1 MKENVCAAIVIGLV
15 FLMGCKSDPTG
26 PDAGDVPLAG
36 AGKVFILNEGLY
48 GDAAGARLTVY
59 DLKKDT
65 VYRDVVEAANSGQHL
80 GSLGDDIRL
89 YGEKAY
95 IAMSGSDNIV
105 ALSLTDF
112 TIVQSIVVPGATP
125 HDLLVDPIHGKLF
138 VTMLYKAKV
147 LVLDL
152 ATLTVRDSIIVG
164 QNPTAM
170 YVSGDHLFICN
181 SGYGNDKTLT
191 VAKASTNM
199 IEKTI
204 TLSDGPAGIDPSP
217 DGTLWVTCSGNAFGS
232 PPTYGKVYAIN
243 PQTLSVVDS
252 ISFAQNLWGPIQISN
267 DGYAYVLGDAGAF
280 TGGNVHR
287 VNLATKSVTLNFINK
302 GYYSLTLDR
311 TNDELYLGDAK
322 NFSADG
328 TIEVYS
334 SSGSLTKSFQVQ
346 KGPGAIVVNR

>member
-1 MKENVCAAIVIGLV
+1 MKKHFYSAIVIGLL
-15 FLMGCKSDPTG
+15 FLMGCKSDPIG

-36 AGKVFILNEGLY
+36 AGKVFILNEGLF

-59 DLKKDT
+59 DLIKDT

-112 TIVQSIVVPGATP
+112 KIVQSVVIPGATP
-125 HDLLVDPIHGKLF
+125 HDLLVDPTHGKLF
-138 VTMLYKAKV
+138 VTMLYRAKV

-152 ATLTVRDSIIVG
+152 ATLTVRDSIAVG

-170 YVSGDHLFICN
+170 YVSGDHLFVCN
-181 SGYGNDKTLT
+181 SGYGNDKTVT
-191 VAKASTNM
+191 VANANTNVV
-199 IEKTI
+199 EKTM
-204 TLSDGPAGIDPSP
+204 TLSDGPAGIDASSN
-217 DGTLWVTCSGNAFGS
+217 GTIWVTCSGNAFGS
-232 PPTYGKVYAIN
+232 PPTYGKVFAVN
-243 PQTLSVVDS
+243 PQTLLIVDS
-252 ISFAQNLWGPIQISN
+252 ISFAQNLWGPIQISTN
-267 DGYAYVLGDAGAF
+267 GIAYILGDAGAF

-287 VNLATKSVTLNFINK
+287 VNLATRSVTLNFINK

-311 TNDELYLGDAK
+311 TNNELYLGDAK

-328 TIEVYS
+328 AIDIYS
-334 SSGSLTKSFQVQ
+334 SGGSLTKSFQVQ